1 MELSIVTKPLYLVTI
16 DSSKAF
22 DVVHHVI
29 LKKTLFEEGVAP
41 DLWNIV
47 DNLYSRM
54 SSKVKWQGE
63 CSESFAIG
71 QGVRQGSILSPHL
84 YKMYVNPLLEDLK
97 RNALGACIGTIYTG
111 CLAVADDFLYLSNC
125 PDELQ
130 VMLNLAYSFS
140 GERRYKIHPLKTTLV
155 SRVTTKTSRIKDKDA
170 KWYMGNNQVT
180 ENTKS
185 EHLGILRSSKD
196 ENALNIQK
204 RTSLARR
211 TLYSLIKTGVHGCN
225 SLNAKL
231 SHKIYQVYVV
241 PRLLYGLEA
250 LLLNK
255 CQIDELER
263 FHIEILKNIQSLPTR
278 TANCI
283 VYLLLGTLPLKL
295 EIERKQLGLF
305 YSVIQREN
313 STLQDLWKRQ
323 ITLLQDGSFFEH
335 VSGLLEKYSLP
346 VPEKIVKM
354 SREAWKLLVKKTLR
368 VYWTKQLREEAG
380 EKSTLERCH
389 LDSLHMGTTHP
400 VWNTVKSNRMDVMR
414 AVVKVR
420 ILTGTYLLQVHRKKF
435 RMEGTVDACC
445 PLSYIEDEDLVHML
459 TRCPALNIVR
469 TRYINELKQCINSTL
484 GPGEWARRITDSETL
499 VQLIVDCRKL
509 APDILPNNTEFLD
522 VIETKTRLLCYK
534 VHLKRLYL
542 CNINKGISSI
552 DMVADP
558 PPIQ

>member
-1 MELSIVTKPLYLVTI
+1 M
-16 DSSKAF
+16 
-22 DVVHHVI
+22 
-29 LKKTLFEEGVAP
+29 
-41 DLWNIV
+41 
-47 DNLYSRM
+47 
-54 SSKVKWQGE
+54 
-63 CSESFAIG
+63 
-71 QGVRQGSILSPHL
+71 
-84 YKMYVNPLLEDLK
+84 
-97 RNALGACIGTIYTG
+97 
-111 CLAVADDFLYLSNC
+111 
-125 PDELQ
+125 
-130 VMLNLAYSFS
+130 
-140 GERRYKIHPLKTTLV
+140 
-155 SRVTTKTSRIKDKDA
+155 
-170 KWYMGNNQVT
+170 
-180 ENTKS
+180 
-185 EHLGILRSSKD
+185 
-196 ENALNIQK
+196 
-204 RTSLARR
+204 
-211 TLYSLIKTGVHGCN
+211 
-225 SLNAKL
+225 
-231 SHKIYQVYVV
+231 
-241 PRLLYGLEA
+241 
-250 LLLNK
+250 
-255 CQIDELER
+255 
-263 FHIEILKNIQSLPTR
+263 
-278 TANCI
+278 
-283 VYLLLGTLPLKL
+283 
-295 EIERKQLGLF
+295 F
-305 YSVIQREN
+305 YSVIQSEN

-354 SREAWKLLVKKTLR
+354 SREAWKLLVKQTLR
-368 VYWTKQLREEAG
+368 VYWTKQFREEAG
-380 EKSTLERCH
+380 EKSTLEHCH

-445 PLSYIEDEDLVHML
+445 PLCYIEDEDLVHML

-552 DMVADP
+552 DMVPDP